1 MRVTLLLRRLQI
13 FLVVCTEP
21 KIWTH
26 ATFLQVTTVE
36 KRRYEANVS
45 RGFGGHSGLKNANI
59 FMKIKMY
66 NLWHMQIPE
75 N

>member
-1 MRVTLLLRRLQI
+1 MWVTLLLRQLQI

-21 KIWTH
+21 EMWCH

-36 KRRYEANVS
+36 KHRYEANVS
-45 RGFGGHSGLKNANI
+45 WGFGGHSGLKNENI

-66 NLWHMQIPE
+66 NLWTMQIPE